1 MTTECALVAKRSS
14 RVQST
19 YNMPGAIQSA
29 LRELTLSVLTVT
41 LLYLP
46 CFTDEEAEAQGG

>member
-1 MTTECALVAKRSS
+1 
-14 RVQST
+14 
-19 YNMPGAIQSA
+19 MPGAIQNA
-29 LRELTLSVLTVT
+29 LRELTLSVLTRT